1 MSINEEMEL
10 IAKAFQRDIDAL
22 NNLPEK
28 EAQKKAHKNLVNV
41 GIITEAGEFTKPYK
55 ALEERYV

>member
-28 EAQKKAHKNLVNV
+28 EAQKMAHKNLVNV

-55 ALEERYV
+55 NT